1 MLDMQALEAA
11 FARIGEIG
19 KGEIEVEV
27 DGSRVV
33 LRTLTPEEDVEVQR
47 FARGE
52 GIDELDNITLIE
64 RFKRATLGYA
74 IVQIGTLNLRG
85 VSSIPTGESLD
96 NGIPVR
102 IPKHEA
108 VRRIA
113 TKWSRHATTI
123 VFQQYAELVKRV
135 EDDANAR
142 VKFDTS
148 TVDAEIERL
157 ESRLT
162 DLRKMQAV
170 ATKVEGSSPSDLVEA
185 EATLSQTAIHPA
197 PRQRVLP
204 TTAAPP
210 PRAQP
215 QPEPEVEQQP
225 DPDVEQQTAFDNIRS
240 SVGDFSLDDIAAEEQ
255 RLLEARAL
263 RARKSDEAMHATP
276 LPSVPQ
282 GRTPPHLAARAVQ
295 EEVGG
300 SLDAATAALPV
311 GGVEA
316 FRMPPVN
323 LTDRGR
329 SNTPPAPARSQ
340 RAPSVNQAPN
350 AAPTNPNFRGG
361 QNR

>member
-52 GIDELDNITLIE
+52 NIDELDNITLIE

-74 IVQIGTLNLRG
+74 IVQVGSLNLRG
-85 VSSIPTGESLD
+85 VSSIPTGETLG
-96 NGIPVR
+96 NGTPVR

-142 VKFDTS
+142 VKFDTA
-148 TVDAEIERL
+148 TVDAEVERL
-157 ESRLT
+157 ESRLA
-162 DLRKMQAV
+162 DLRKMQAIS
-170 ATKVEGSSPSDLVEA
+170 TKVEEPSPSDLVEA
-185 EATLSQTAIHPA
+185 EATLTQTAIHPA
-197 PRQRVLP
+197 PRQRILP

-215 QPEPEVEQQP
+215 EPEAEPQPEPEAEP
-225 DPDVEQQTAFDNIRS
+225 HTAFDNIRS

-255 RLLEARAL
+255 RILEARAL
-263 RARKSDEAMHATP
+263 RARKAEEAAHAAP

-295 EEVGG
+295 EEVEG
-300 SLDAATAALPV
+300 SLEAATVAPPV
-311 GGVEA
+311 GGLEA
-316 FRMPPVN
+316 YRMPAAN

-329 SNTPPAPARSQ
+329 MNTPPAPARSQ
-340 RAPSVNQAPN
+340 RAPSVNQTPTT
-350 AAPTNPNFRGG
+350 APTNPNFRGG